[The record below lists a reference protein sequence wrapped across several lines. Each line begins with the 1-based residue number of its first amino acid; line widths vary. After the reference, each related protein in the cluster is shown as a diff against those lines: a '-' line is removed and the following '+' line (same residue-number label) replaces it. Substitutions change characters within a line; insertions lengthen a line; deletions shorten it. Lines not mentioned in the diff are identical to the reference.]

1 MTGSSVDTPRPRY
14 RRWLRDV
21 LVLVAVV
28 AAVHVYQIRQA
39 VTGLAPPLAG
49 IDVRGQ
55 SVDLAA
61 LRGRPV
67 LVHFWAT
74 WCPVCR
80 AEQGSIAAIAQD
92 WTVIGVAL
100 EDTPPAEL
108 QAYMDKAG
116 LRFPT
121 LRDAQGEW
129 GYAYGVRVVPTS
141 FVIDAAGHI
150 RFTEVGYT
158 TGPGLR
164 LRMWL
169 ADIWPTWKYT
179 LEAT

>member
-1 MTGSSVDTPRPRY
+1 MSQPPPDTPHPKR
-14 RRWLRDV
+14 RRWLRDA
-21 LVLVAVV
+21 LLLLAVV
-28 AAVHVYQIRQA
+28 AAVHIYQTRHA
-39 VTGLAPPLAG
+39 VTGLAPPVVG
-49 IDVRGQ
+49 TDVRGQ
-55 SVDLAA
+55 SIDLAV

-80 AEQGSIAAIAQD
+80 AEEDSIAAIARD
-92 WTVIGVAL
+92 WTVLGIAL

-116 LRFPT
+116 LNFPT
-121 LRDAQGEW
+121 LRDVQGQLAQ
-129 GYAYGVRVVPTS
+129 AYGARAVPTT
-141 FVIDAAGHI
+141 FVIDASGHI

-164 LRMWL
+164 LRLWL
-169 ADIWPTWKYT
+169 ADNWPAWK
-179 LEAT
+179 